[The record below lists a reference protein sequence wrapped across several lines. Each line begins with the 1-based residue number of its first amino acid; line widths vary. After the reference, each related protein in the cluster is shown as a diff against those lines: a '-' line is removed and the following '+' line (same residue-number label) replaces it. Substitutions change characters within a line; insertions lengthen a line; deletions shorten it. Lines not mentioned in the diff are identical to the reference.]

1 VKEAAMPE
9 HTIAPRTY
17 VVVCILLVLLTVL
30 TMAFSFAHLSGI
42 WHIIAGLTIAVC
54 KASLV
59 VLFFMH
65 ALISPRLTWI
75 VIVVSCFWAGILF
88 VLTMSDYFSRGMV
101 PFMPG
106 H

>member
-1 VKEAAMPE
+1 MAER
-9 HTIAPRTY
+9 TISATTY
-17 VVVCILLVLLTVL
+17 VIVCIILILLTIL
-30 TMAFSFAHLSGI
+30 TVGISFLEVAGV
-42 WHIIAGLTIAVC
+42 WHVVFGLTIAVC

-65 ALISPRLTWI
+65 ALISSRVTWLVI
-75 VIVVSCFWAGILF
+75 VISISWLCLLVG
-88 VLTMSDYFSRGMV
+88 LTLCDYATRGMI

>member
-1 VKEAAMPE
+1 MPE

-17 VVVCILLVLLTVL
+17 IVVCVLLVLLTFATVGI
-30 TMAFSFAHLSGI
+30 SFAHLSG
-42 WHIIAGLTIAVC
+42 LIAVC

-65 ALISPRLTWI
+65 ALLSPRLTWL
-75 VIVVSCFWAGILF
+75 VILVACFWLGLLF
-88 VLTMSDYFSRGMV
+88 VLTLSDYFSRGMV

>member
-1 VKEAAMPE
+1 MPA
-9 HTIAPRTY
+9 HTITARTY
-17 VVVCILLVLLTVL
+17 LVVCILLVLLTFL
-30 TMAFSFAHLSGI
+30 TVGISFFDLPGGWHLACGMMI
-42 WHIIAGLTIAVC
+42 GLC

-65 ALISPRLTWI
+65 ALTSNRLTWL
-75 VIVVSCFWAGILF
+75 VISVAVFWVGILF
-88 VLTMSDYFSRGMV
+88 VLTLVDYLSRGMV

>member
-1 VKEAAMPE
+1 MPE

-17 VVVCILLVLLTVL
+17 IVVCVLLVLLTFATVGI
-30 TMAFSFAHLSGI
+30 SFAHLSGLM
-42 WHIIAGLTIAVC
+42 HIVAGLIIAVC

-65 ALISPRLTWI
+65 ALLSPRLTWL
-75 VIVVSCFWAGILF
+75 VILVACFWLGLLF
-88 VLTMSDYFSRGMV
+88 VLTLSDYFSRGMV